1 MSRPSRLT
9 LECGSPVNRAG
20 GSCLAVWPGAVISPA
35 AVDRCLSGAFCSHLV
50 YIDHGANMK
59 VKGTGVMAYGM
70 VDSTGTTT
78 PPHIEGTCEVDGL
91 ACTYTVDATDN
102 GEPGRNDTFAIK
114 LSNGYQAPPGN
125 LDGKLAGGNIQLRR
139 PCQ

>member
-9 LECGSPVNRAG
+9 QECGSPVNRAG
-20 GSCLAVWPGAVISPA
+20 GSCLAVWPGAAISRRPSTGVLA
-35 AVDRCLSGAFCSHLV
+35 GAFWGHLV

-70 VDSTGTTT
+70 VDSTGTTP
-78 PPHIEGTCEVDGL
+78 PPHIEGTCEMDGL
-91 ACTYTVDATDN
+91 ACTYTVDVTDN

-114 LSNGYQAPPGN
+114 LSNGYEAPPGN
-125 LDGKLAGGNIQLRR
+125 LDGTLAGGNIQLHR